1 MIAAPTRLGD
11 LFAFQFAL
19 GVPKHEHSY
28 RDCFN
33 DELIRLRLSTSLWR
47 LTEINQNYKLCPS
60 YPKYCVVP
68 SAITD
73 EEISEAAKFRSDK
86 RFPTKSQLK
95 LNAPACHSVAID
107 PFNSKLCY
115 CCCSD
120 GSIVIYDIHNQSLVE
135 SFGGHSKHIHHLNL

>member
-1 MIAAPTRLGD
+1 MVVGGGADIILIYD
-11 LFAFQFAL
+11 LSAVTGRGGSASNSPSL
-19 GVPKHEHSY
+19 TPNSNGS
-28 RDCFN
+28 
-33 DELIRLRLSTSLWR
+33 STSPR
-47 LTEINQNYKLCPS
+47 I
-60 YPKYCVVP
+60 
-68 SAITD
+68 
-73 EEISEAAKFRSDK
+73 
-86 RFPTKSQLK
+86 KSQLK